1 MRPITLSIKIA
12 AFASGLISCASLAQS
27 SSSCGVAGQGFF
39 LNPNSVKSNI
49 AFSATVQ
56 TTYTQ
61 ELPRGNAIHG
71 VVVTHYYRDSTG
83 RTRNESPS
91 GCAMD
96 LDGHFRPV
104 ISVVIT
110 DPATHTTT
118 RWNADGRDKVA
129 RIIRQDEHPLSSQP
143 SPAPPP
149 APPVL
154 TPEQRTLSTLT
165 LQYIKKNVH
174 TEKLPDDNI
183 TGVSCEHTR
192 MVTTIP
198 RDDQGNDLA
207 MESLTE
213 TCISHDTGLNLLH
226 VIDSPTS
233 GRTETKFTEFTRGE
247 PDPSVFAPPPGYTVQ
262 EQPVRQ
268 VGAEAPR

>member
-1 MRPITLSIKIA
+1 
-12 AFASGLISCASLAQS
+12 
-27 SSSCGVAGQGFF
+27 
-39 LNPNSVKSNI
+39 
-49 AFSATVQ
+49 
-56 TTYTQ
+56 
-61 ELPRGNAIHG
+61 
-71 VVVTHYYRDSTG
+71 
-83 RTRNESPS
+83 
-91 GCAMD
+91 
-96 LDGHFRPV
+96 
-104 ISVVIT
+104 
-110 DPATHTTT
+110 
-118 RWNADGRDKVA
+118 
-129 RIIRQDEHPLSSQP
+129 
-143 SPAPPP
+143 
-149 APPVL
+149 
-154 TPEQRTLSTLT
+154 
-165 LQYIKKNVH
+165 
-174 TEKLPDDNI
+174 
-183 TGVSCEHTR
+183 